1 MKKTKHYQV
10 YKTEDM
16 NIHREI
22 QEPFNYNAISRPEI
36 TLFVAPQGSEI
47 YDINGELVSNSTFG
61 HTFIGIKGI
70 NPVTKQYDIITVG
83 LSTGESL
90 KTASDN
96 LSFNDHIY
104 YRNAST
110 LSITSDN
117 FKFHNDFNNLFTVL
131 HNYKTGKSKPPN
143 YNLLTNNCGQFVDD
157 LLTDSNI
164 DGINVSFFP
173 DNLYENLENAAD
185 SYCTPLIIDL
195 DRNGVITLSDNTGIY
210 FDLNGN
216 GESVQ
221 TGWVHPDDGL
231 LALDR
236 NNDGNINNGTELFG
250 EYTGYINN
258 KDGFS
263 SLSVLDSNN
272 DHLINQDDIAW
283 SALLVW
289 QDVNSD
295 GISQS
300 DELLSLESI
309 GIVSVEL
316 TTRPSCFYDD
326 NGNFHKLTS
335 DINWHNGEKT
345 EITDVLF
352 HIYNQEKISLP
363 EHIYTTDFVADKNNE
378 NYHDIISTQYL
389 IG

>member
-1 MKKTKHYQV
+1 
-10 YKTEDM
+10 M

-47 YDINGELVSNSTFG
+47 HDINGNFVSNSTFG

-83 LSTGESL
+83 LSTGENL

-117 FKFHNDFNNLFTVL
+117 FKFHNDFNNIFTVL

-157 LLTDSNI
+157 LLTESNI
-164 DGINVSFFP
+164 DGI
-173 DNLYENLENAAD
+173 
-185 SYCTPLIIDL
+185 
-195 DRNGVITLSDNTGIY
+195 
-210 FDLNGN
+210 
-216 GESVQ
+216 
-221 TGWVHPDDGL
+221 
-231 LALDR
+231 
-236 NNDGNINNGTELFG
+236 INNGTELFG
-250 EYTGYINN
+250 EYTSHINN
-258 KDGFS
+258 RDGFS

-326 NGNFHKLTS
+326 SGNFHKLTS
-335 DINWHNGEKT
+335 DINWHDGEKS

-352 HIYNQEKISLP
+352 HIHNRETVPLSDD
-363 EHIYTTDFVADKNNE
+363 IYITELTSDINHDTT
-378 NYHDIISTQYL
+378 ITPYL
-389 IG
+389 FG

>member
-22 QEPFNYNAISRPEI
+22 QEPFNYNSISQPEI

-47 YDINGELVSNSTFG
+47 HDINGDLIGNSTFG

-110 LSITSDN
+110 LSIASDN
-117 FKFHNDFNNLFTVL
+117 FKFYNDFNNLFTVL
-131 HNYKTGKSKPPN
+131 HNYKTGKIKPPN

-164 DGINVSFFP
+164 DGINISFFP
-173 DNLYENLENAAD
+173 DNLYDNLENAAD

-195 DRNGVITLSDNTGIY
+195 DKNGVTTLSDNTGIY

-216 GESVQ
+216 GEYVQ
-221 TGWVHPDDGL
+221 TGWVHPGDGL

-236 NNDGNINNGTELFG
+236 NNDGIINNGTELFG
-250 EYTGYINN
+250 EYTDNINN
-258 KDGFS
+258 RDGFS
-263 SLSVLDSNN
+263 PLSALDNNN
-272 DHLINQDDIAW
+272 DHLINKDDMAW

-289 QDVNSD
+289 QDKNSD
-295 GISQS
+295 GISHS

-316 TTRPSCFYDD
+316 TTRPSYFYDD
-326 NGNFHKLTS
+326 HGNFHKLTS

-352 HIYNQEKISLP
+352 HIYNQEKTPSS
-363 EHIYTTDFVADKNNE
+363 EHIYITDFVSDQNNE
-378 NYHDIISTQYL
+378 SYHDIISTQYL

>member
-47 YDINGELVSNSTFG
+47 HDINGEFITNSAFG

-117 FKFHNDFNNLFTVL
+117 LKFHNDFNNLFTVL

-157 LLTDSNI
+157 LLTENNI
-164 DGINVSFFP
+164 DGINISFFP
-173 DNLYENLENAAD
+173 DNLYDNLENAAD

-195 DRNGVITLSDNTGIY
+195 DRNGVATLSDNAGVY

-221 TGWVHPDDGL
+221 TGWVHPGDGL

-236 NNDGNINNGTELFG
+236 
-250 EYTGYINN
+250 
-258 KDGFS
+258 
-263 SLSVLDSNN
+263 NN

-316 TTRPSCFYDD
+316 ATRPSCFYDD
-326 NGNFHKLTS
+326 SGNFHKLTS
-335 DINWHNGEKT
+335 DINWHDGEKS

-352 HIYNQEKISLP
+352 HIHNRETAPLSDDIYITALP
-363 EHIYTTDFVADKNNE
+363 SDI
-378 NYHDIISTQYL
+378 YHDTIIIPYL
-389 IG
+389 FG